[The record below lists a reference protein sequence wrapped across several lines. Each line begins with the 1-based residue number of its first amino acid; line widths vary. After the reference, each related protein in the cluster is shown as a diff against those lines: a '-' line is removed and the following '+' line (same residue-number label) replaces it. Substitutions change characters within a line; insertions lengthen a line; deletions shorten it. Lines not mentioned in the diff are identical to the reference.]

1 MAKPLARRPKPRT
14 AIVTGSPVPQSTGTR
29 AVRPS
34 ARQGQRREAHGP
46 LTWDTPTATPVERAD
61 GTRVWRV
68 EVAPHRPDAGN
79 APGRGARRATRRNR
93 DTEHVHEATGP
104 GWSRSDRRAWAAS
117 VREAREQTRATRRR
131 VRVQG

>member
-1 MAKPLARRPKPRT
+1 MSAPRIRRPAPRT
-14 AIVTGSPVPQSTGTR
+14 ISPTGSPVPQSTGTR

-46 LTWDTPTATPVERAD
+46 LTWDAPTATPIECSD
-61 GTRVWRV
+61 GTRRWAI

-93 DTEHVHEATGP
+93 DTDHVNETTGP
-104 GWSRSDRRAWAAS
+104 GWSRRDRQAWARA
-117 VREAREQTRATRRR
+117 VRAARETARATRRR
-131 VRVQG
+131 VRVTG